1 MALDNITILGYAW
14 PKWMPPRRDSR
25 EIWLLNQGYRL
36 PWVDMNGVDRWFEMH
51 RREKLETD
59 KHASTHIP
67 WLKEEH
73 PFPIFMTQRWEDFP
87 SSVEYPLDEVSN
99 ELLGGFIRRIPSTT
113 SPDDEAAQRYY
124 FSCSFTYMLALAIY
138 MRPACITLSGVEM
151 LAPREAWM
159 EAPGVEFW
167 LGIAVANGIYVRL
180 PDQSRLLW
188 RHLYG
193 YEKRLPPAWL
203 SDDVAR
209 EVFFDDQRMERDTS
223 IPSFYNVN
231 YEKQTTVP
239 NKDYGPRGST
249 DSGGVK

>member
-1 MALDNITILGYAW
+1 MTLDNITILGYAW
-14 PKWMPPRRDSR
+14 PKWMPQRRDNQ

-36 PWVDMNGVDRWFEMH
+36 PWVDINGVDRWFEMH
-51 RREKLETD
+51 RRDKLETD
-59 KHASTHIP
+59 KHASTHIL

-73 PFPIFMTQRWEDFP
+73 PFPIYMTQKWEDFP
-87 SSVEYPLDEVSN
+87 ASVEYPLNKVSN
-99 ELLGGFIRRIPSTT
+99 ELLGEFVLRMMSEENT
-113 SPDDEAAQRYY
+113 SQPYY

-138 MRPACITLSGVEM
+138 MRPACITVSGIEM

-167 LGIAVANGIYVRL
+167 LGIAVANGIYVRI

-203 SDDVAR
+203 RDDVAR
-209 EVFFDDQRMERDTS
+209 EVFFDDQRVERDLS
-223 IPSFYNVN
+223 IPSFYTVN
-231 YEKQTTVP
+231 YEKLTTAP
-239 NKDYGPRGST
+239 DTDYGPGKSL